1 MISYVHST
9 GYSEVYTMFR
19 RKMAKISEKY
29 GDVRAR
35 YCSMYFM
42 CLLNGLDIL
51 LDKQKARSESVTKS
65 VPFSQEVGAGP

>member
-1 MISYVHST
+1 
-9 GYSEVYTMFR
+9 
-19 RKMAKISEKY
+19 MAKISEKY